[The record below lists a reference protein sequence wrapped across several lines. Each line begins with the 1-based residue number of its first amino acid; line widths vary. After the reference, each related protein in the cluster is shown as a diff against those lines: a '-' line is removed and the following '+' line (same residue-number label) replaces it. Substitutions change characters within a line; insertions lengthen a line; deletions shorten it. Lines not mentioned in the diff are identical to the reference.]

1 MSSGM
6 AYFIIKKDD
15 DGPRTLAMQRKGF
28 GRPCGKA
35 GWEGTIVVKG
45 AGR

>member
-1 MSSGM
+1 MES
-6 AYFIIKKDD
+6 FILKKDD

-28 GRPCGKA
+28 GRRYGKA
-35 GWEGTIVVKG
+35 GWAGIRVLKD